1 VAAGLITLAKID
13 IENITQWNRWLERL
27 VRLVGGVPSSC
38 LSSARANELL
48 GWFHKRILPELFV
61 GKMLVRKHG
70 YEIERFHPGIP
81 ESVRHPGWNPH
92 HIWSFHCKSPIA
104 DHVLNL
110 AVQNSVRFLT
120 LVRMQRRA
128 RRPLGSRS
136 G

>member
-1 VAAGLITLAKID
+1 MCYEAILDLTTCL
-13 IENITQWNRWLERL
+13 QRL

-81 ESVRHPGWNPH
+81 ESVRHPAWNPH
-92 HIWSFHCKSPIA
+92 HISSFHCKSPIA

-110 AVQNSVRFLT
+110 AAQNEVRFRT
-120 LVRMQRRA
+120 
-128 RRPLGSRS
+128 
-136 G
+136 